1 MPNTF
6 TSADEAKV
14 KKWMDD
20 KVSSGLRC
28 FACGSTNWTIQSPPA
43 MTVSIDLH
51 TGRIHYMEGYAMVSL
66 MCTHCAHIIWFNAI
80 TMGLAS
86 VPQPSA
92 PAQK

>member
-6 TSADEAKV
+6 TPADEAKV
-14 KKWMDD
+14 KKWMDE

-28 FACGSTNWTIQSPPA
+28 FACGSMNWAIQSPPA

-51 TGRIHYMEGYAMVSL
+51 TGRVHYMEGYAMIGL
-66 MCTHCAHIIWFNAI
+66 MCSHCAHIIWFNAI

-86 VPQPSA
+86 LPQPAAAA
-92 PAQK
+92 PN